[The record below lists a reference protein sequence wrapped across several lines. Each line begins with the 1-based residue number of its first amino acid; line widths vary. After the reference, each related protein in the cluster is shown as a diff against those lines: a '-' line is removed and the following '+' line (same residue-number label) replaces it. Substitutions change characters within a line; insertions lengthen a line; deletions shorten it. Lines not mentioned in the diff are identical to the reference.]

1 MTRLAQP
8 ELAAIELNGLTRS
21 SFLVRGALAAGTVY
35 GLSAVSP
42 FVSNAFSQAADD
54 VEILNF
60 ALTLEFLETDF
71 YDRALME
78 VSGLGGDLKKLVT
91 EIRDNEQEHVDALT
105 ATIKDAGGKPAEK
118 PTFDYGGAFASQS
131 AFLKLATTLEDT
143 GVGAYNGAGPSIQS
157 VDVLAAAG
165 SIVQVEARH
174 AGLIRLQRDLSPA
187 PRAFDEAL
195 DMDTVL
201 AAVKPLIKA

>member
-21 SFLVRGALAAGTVY
+21 SFLVRGAIAAGAAY
-35 GLSAVSP
+35 GLGSVSP
-42 FVSNAFSQAADD
+42 FVTRAFAQADD

-60 ALTLEFLETDF
+60 ALTLEFLEADF
-71 YDRALME
+71 YDRALKN
-78 VSGLGGDLKKLVT
+78 VSGLSGDVKKLAT
-91 EIRDNEQEHVDALT
+91 EIRDNEQEHVDALA
-105 ATIKDAGGKPAEK
+105 ATVKQLGGKPVAK
-118 PTFDYGGAFASQS
+118 PTFDFGAAFANEA

-143 GVGAYNGAGPSIQS
+143 GVSAYNGAGPAIKSP
-157 VDVLAAAG
+157 DVLAAAG

-174 AGLIRLQRDLSPA
+174 AALVRLQRDLTPS
-187 PRAFDEAL
+187 PRAFDATLTVDE
-195 DMDTVL
+195 VL